1 MGRVAQ
7 MPPFFPTPSV
17 FTYIGTNFGWS
28 IAPVEIIQA
37 GLPVLFIGGK
47 LWIDKYEFKFFV
59 ETRFETQTLYER
71 NRKVFYLMHV
81 LGGQL
86 PW

>member
-1 MGRVAQ
+1 MVFSFRRVEIII
-7 MPPFFPTPSV
+7 S
-17 FTYIGTNFGWS
+17 
-28 IAPVEIIQA
+28 VEIIQA

-47 LWIDKYEFKFFV
+47 LWIDRYEFKFFV

-86 PW
+86 PWYLLKWN

>member
-1 MGRVAQ
+1 MVFNFMGRVAQ

-47 LWIDKYEFKFFV
+47 L
-59 ETRFETQTLYER
+59 
-71 NRKVFYLMHV
+71 
-81 LGGQL
+81 
-86 PW
+86 